1 MMSLLDLFRSRRE
14 SSASTAKERLQIIVS
29 HERTRKIRS
38 NPINLQELKQKLV
51 SVISQYL
58 HIDEQQFS
66 VQLQHDADHSVL
78 EMNVTL
84 PDSVDHH

>member
-1 MMSLLDLFRSRRE
+1 MSGTPKSRNN
-14 SSASTAKERLQIIVS
+14 Q
-29 HERTRKIRS
+29 
-38 NPINLQELKQKLV
+38 INLQELKQKLV

-66 VQLQHDADHSVL
+66 VQLQHDADHSVF

>member
-1 MMSLLDLFRSRRE
+1 MNLLDLFRSKRE
-14 SSASTAKERLQIIVS
+14 SSANTAKERLQIIVS
-29 HERTRKIRS
+29 HERTRKLRG
-38 NPINLQELKQKLV
+38 NTINLQELKQKLV

-84 PDSVDHH
+84 PESVDP

>member
-1 MMSLLDLFRSRRE
+1 MNLLDLFRSKRE
-14 SSASTAKERLQIIVS
+14 SSANTAKERLQIIVS
-29 HERTRKIRS
+29 HERTRKLRG
-38 NPINLQELKQKLV
+38 NTINLQELKQKLV

-84 PDSVDHH
+84 PESVDA

>member
-1 MMSLLDLFRSRRE
+1 MSLLDLFRSRRE

-29 HERTRKIRS
+29 HERTRKLRG
-38 NPINLQELKQKLV
+38 NTINLQELKQKLV

-58 HIDEQQFS
+58 HIDEQEFS

-84 PDSVDHH
+84 PDTVDA

>member
-1 MMSLLDLFRSRRE
+1 MSLLDLFRSRRE

-29 HERTRKIRS
+29 HERTRKLRG
-38 NPINLQELKQKLV
+38 NTINLQELKQKLV

-58 HIDEQQFS
+58 HIDEQEFS

-84 PDSVDHH
+84 PDKVDA

>member
-1 MMSLLDLFRSRRE
+1 MSLLDLFRSRRE

-29 HERTRKIRS
+29 HERTRKLRG
-38 NPINLQELKQKLV
+38 NTNNLQELKQKLV

-58 HIDEQQFS
+58 HIDEQEFS

-84 PDSVDHH
+84 PDTVDA

>member
-1 MMSLLDLFRSRRE
+1 MSLLDLFRSRRV

-29 HERTRKIRS
+29 HERTRQQLRG
-38 NPINLQELKQKLV
+38 NAINLQELKQKLV
-51 SVISQYL
+51 SVISEYL
-58 HIDEQQFS
+58 HIDEEQFS

-84 PDSVDHH
+84 PDTVDA

>member
-1 MMSLLDLFRSRRE
+1 MSLLDLFRSRKE
-14 SSASTAKERLQIIVS
+14 SSAVTARERLQIIVS
-29 HERTRKIRS
+29 HERARKFRA

-51 SVISQYL
+51 GVISQYL
-58 HIDEQQFS
+58 HIDENQFS
-66 VQLQHDADHSVL
+66 VQLQHDADHSIL